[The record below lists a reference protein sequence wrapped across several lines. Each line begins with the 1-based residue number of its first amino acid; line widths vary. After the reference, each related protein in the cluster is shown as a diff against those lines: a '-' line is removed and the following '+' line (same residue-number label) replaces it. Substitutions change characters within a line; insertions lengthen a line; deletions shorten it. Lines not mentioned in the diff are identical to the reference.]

1 VPNLSELDEAKKQYK
16 LQKAM
21 IKYSI
26 QSHSFLTDG
35 LMDFPHFAPIK
46 KMVFISKSTSGIAQ
60 VGVLDEQGVVSV
72 WSVMEM

>member
-1 VPNLSELDEAKKQYK
+1 
-16 LQKAM
+16 M